1 MSKWKSRERKSGKG
15 GPKKATVQT
24 RNARYEVVDGHEIK
38 IASPAVGR
46 DRALPYLKK
55 SKKFPSLCASEPLDP
70 TAAPL
75 WGAKT
80 GVFNARA
87 AFSRETC
94 LAHLNAT

>member
-46 DRALPYLKK
+46 EQ
-55 SKKFPSLCASEPLDP
+55 SSSLLEEIQEIPQLMC
-70 TAAPL
+70 
-75 WGAKT
+75 K
-80 GVFNARA
+80 
-87 AFSRETC
+87 
-94 LAHLNAT
+94 